1 MATDTA
7 TDAAADPSPSST
19 GPESEVVVVTE
30 AARAKVL
37 EIRAAEEDPDSL
49 GLRIEIVGS
58 NGAEYAYDLACEP
71 LADAAEGDS
80 VVEVEG
86 LPLIVPADSVENMR
100 GATLDLPA
108 NAGQGGLVIRNPNRP
123 DPLAGV
129 ELDLHGDIAD
139 KVRQLLDQA
148 VNPMLASHG
157 GYAQLVGVEETRVF
171 LSMGGGCQGCAVSAM
186 TLREGIEKQI
196 RAAIPEVTDIVDVT
210 DHDAGENPYYKD

>member
-1 MATDTA
+1 VVVLV
-7 TDAAADPSPSST
+7 TDAARD
-19 GPESEVVVVTE
+19 
-30 AARAKVL
+30 KVL
-37 EIRAAEEDPDSL
+37 EIRGAEEAPESL
-49 GLRIEIVGS
+49 GLRIEIVGAS
-58 NGAEYAYDLACEP
+58 GVEYAYDLAFEP

-80 VVEVEG
+80 VVTVDG
-86 LPLIVPADSVENMR
+86 LPVIVPADSIDNLR

-108 NAGQGGLVIRNPNRP
+108 NSAQGGLVIRNPNRP

-157 GYAQLVGVEETRVF
+157 GYAELVGVEETKVF
-171 LSMGGGCQGCAVSAM
+171 LKMGGGCQGCAVSAM
-186 TLREGIEKQI
+186 TLREGIETQI